1 MRGCGIPVFYELDVI
16 QLVQSSVLPYC
27 AKVFRSVEDRG
38 LDLTHG
44 GIIRLD
50 AELIQKATS
59 ERFSKQK
66 SVVCFQQNDMVH
78 EGRLI

>member
-1 MRGCGIPVFYELDVI
+1 
-16 QLVQSSVLPYC
+16 
-27 AKVFRSVEDRG
+27 

-66 SVVCFQQNDMVH
+66 SAVCFQQNDMVQ
-78 EGRLI
+78 EDRVI

>member
-1 MRGCGIPVFYELDVI
+1 MRIWSSSDSGAERVRDSYVLLACCYTTCSV
-16 QLVQSSVLPYC
+16 SVLPYC
-27 AKVFRSVEDRG
+27 AKVFRPVEDRG

-59 ERFSKQK
+59 ERFSK
-66 SVVCFQQNDMVH
+66 
-78 EGRLI
+78 